1 MLRLQIVDDLHLA
14 GIFASL
20 LETYTQGF
28 RERFVSILGVSRPT
42 NSVIPDAGGFPA
54 SGHAG
59 NEMPAVNHS
68 GNDYGINQ
76 DWLAHPFDASIAPF
90 GAGLTQ
96 TFGVFDDELNF
107 IWNENM

>member
-1 MLRLQIVDDLHLA
+1 MHLA

-20 LETYTQGF
+20 LETYTQSF
-28 RERFVSILGVSRPT
+28 RERFVSILGVSRPA
-42 NSVIPDAGGFPA
+42 NSATSNTEGFPA
-54 SGHAG
+54 GEHA
-59 NEMPAVNHS
+59 ETELPAVDPI
-68 GNDYGINQ
+68 GGDYGIDQ

-90 GAGLTQ
+90 GADLTQ